1 MDNLDLHSLR
11 VLDEIYKTASLSKTA
26 DRLGVTQPAISLTL
40 GRLRKHFDDQL
51 FVRVGNAMQPTPQ
64 AEGLI
69 DTARVAIEAL
79 SAALHFRSTF
89 DPTTTDRIFKLAVTD
104 VGQIVLL
111 PRLLK
116 ELASIAPNVRVVCN
130 NISDRTPQLLET
142 GELDLAVGFIPQIA
156 STFFQQLLF
165 NERFA
170 CLSRSDHPR
179 IRDGITLE
187 QFEQESHVVVHT
199 SGTGHSVVDREIES
213 QNISRRV
220 VVIVPNFLGVGD
232 IVGDGDHLCT
242 LPRLPALIMARR
254 GHVAVWEP
262 PFKAPTFP
270 VKQYWHERQARDLG
284 NRWLRGVMSNLFLTA

>member
-11 VLDEIYKTASLSKTA
+11 VLDEIYKTGSLSKTA
-26 DRLGVTQPAISLTL
+26 DRLGLTQPAISLTL

-51 FVRVGNAMQPTPQ
+51 FVRIGNAMQPTPQ

-69 DTARVAIEAL
+69 NTARVAIEAL
-79 SAALHFRSTF
+79 SAALHYRSTF
-89 DPTTTDRIFKLAVTD
+89 DPGTTDRIFKVAVTD

-116 ELASIAPNVRVVCN
+116 EFAAIAPNVRVDFN
-130 NISDRTPQLLET
+130 NISDRTPQMLET
-142 GELDLAVGFIPQIA
+142 GELDLAVGFIPQIP
-156 STFFQQLLF
+156 STLFQQLLF

-179 IRDGITLE
+179 IRDGLTLD
-187 QFEQESHVVVHT
+187 QFEQESHVLVYT
-199 SGTGHSVVDREIES
+199 NGTGHSIIDREIES
-213 QNISRRV
+213 QNIRRRIAV
-220 VVIVPNFLGVGD
+220 VVPNFLGVGN
-232 IVGDGDHLCT
+232 IVGDGDHICT

-262 PFKAPTFP
+262 PFNSPTFA
-270 VKQYWHERQARDLG
+270 VKQHWHERQARDLG
-284 NRWLRGVMSNLFLTA
+284 NRWLRGVMSNLFLTT